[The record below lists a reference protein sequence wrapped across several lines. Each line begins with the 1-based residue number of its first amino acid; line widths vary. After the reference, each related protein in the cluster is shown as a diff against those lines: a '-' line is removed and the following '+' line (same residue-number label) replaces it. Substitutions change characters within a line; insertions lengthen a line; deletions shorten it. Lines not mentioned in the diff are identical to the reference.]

1 MTYSFGYDMAT
12 VHTIDLPVTLMG
24 MPVDRD
30 REIKVIAVAD
40 SSTMIENTHYTI
52 TDAIIPAGA
61 INGTVHI
68 NLLRD
73 KDPLLQQKEYKL
85 RLTVGENE
93 DLKSVGNNAFI
104 IVYSDIRPDKR
115 PEWWR
120 EWNNMVYSY
129 ENVQLFFEYFY
140 RLAPAANIDI
150 FNEMISRY
158 GDYFALAGNVLGPFA
173 TYDDFLRQ
181 YVLIPIYREHPE
193 IEWYNG
199 TSPEW

>member
-1 MTYSFGYDMAT
+1 
-12 VHTIDLPVTLMG
+12 

-115 PEWWR
+115 PEW
-120 EWNNMVYSY
+120 M
-129 ENVQLFFEYFY
+129 
-140 RLAPAANIDI
+140 A
-150 FNEMISRY
+150 
-158 GDYFALAGNVLGPFA
+158 
-173 TYDDFLRQ
+173 
-181 YVLIPIYREHPE
+181 
-193 IEWYNG
+193 
-199 TSPEW
+199 